1 MGDTILGKQPRKD
14 HQLKTSDTLRALA
27 YFSQIGITM
36 AASVL
41 IGVLLG
47 RYLDILLGT
56 APWLGLV
63 FSLLGAGAAIKL
75 MFSFSNSDR

>member
-1 MGDTILGKQPRKD
+1 MRAGLELGDTILGKQPRKD
-14 HQLKTSDTLRALA
+14 HHLKTSDTLRALA

-47 RYLDILLGT
+47 RYLDICWHIL
-56 APWLGLV
+56 
-63 FSLLGAGAAIKL
+63 AGASLFIIAR
-75 MFSFSNSDR
+75 SCQC